1 MKVAATAL
9 LGGRQSKL
17 FDLLA
22 LTKPRLNSLVVITA
36 GISYYL
42 GLTAPMDASGLL
54 HTIIGT
60 SLVAGGASALNQ
72 VAESD
77 LDETMLRT
85 RERPIPSG
93 RIEPRDARVFG
104 LVLTAVGLSQLFYF
118 TNLIAGLVALTTVA
132 SYVLLYTPLKRTTP
146 WSTFIGAF
154 PGGLP
159 AVLGWTAAR
168 GTVTFEALIL
178 FAIVFFW
185 QLPHFHAL
193 SWVYREDFVRAKLP
207 VLAVIDPTGK
217 KTGTHS
223 LIWTVVLIPISLLP
237 LSINLGGFYYLVF
250 ATILNVM
257 FLVPAVRFA
266 LQRTT
271 ARARLL
277 FHTSLIYLPCLW
289 ILMVTERAFK

>member
-9 LGGRQSKL
+9 LGGRQAKL

-104 LVLTAVGLSQLFYF
+104 LALAAVGLSQLFYF
-118 TNLIAGLVALTTVA
+118 TNFIAGLVALTTVA

-217 KTGTHS
+217 RTGTHS

-237 LSINLGGFYYLVF
+237 LLINLGGFYYLVF

-289 ILMVTERAFK
+289 ILLVTERAFK

>member
-1 MKVAATAL
+1 MKADAAVIL
-9 LGGRQSKL
+9 RNRQSKF
-17 FDLLA
+17 FDLVA
-22 LTKPRLNSLVVITA
+22 LTKPRLNALVVITA
-36 GISYYL
+36 GVSYYL
-42 GLTAPMDASGLL
+42 GLTVPMDAGEFL

-60 SLVAGGASALNQ
+60 ALVAGGASVLNQ

-77 LDETMLRT
+77 LDETMQRT
-85 RERPIPSG
+85 KGRPIPAG
-93 RIEPRDARVFG
+93 RIEPEDARIFG
-104 LVLTAVGLSQLFYF
+104 VALSVVGLSQLLYF
-118 TNLIAGLVALTTVA
+118 TNFITSFVALTTLV

-154 PGGLP
+154 PGALP
-159 AVLGWTAAR
+159 AVIGWTAAR
-168 GTVTFEALIL
+168 GTITFEALIL
-178 FAIVFFW
+178 FVIVFFW

-207 VLAVIDPTGK
+207 ILAVIDPTGK
-217 KTGTHS
+217 RTATHA

-237 LSINLGGFYYLVF
+237 ILRDLGGFNYLVF

-271 ARARLL
+271 TRARLL
-277 FHTSLIYLPCLW
+277 FHASLIYLPCLW
-289 ILMVTERAFK
+289 ILLVTERAFK

>member
-1 MKVAATAL
+1 
-9 LGGRQSKL
+9 
-17 FDLLA
+17 
-22 LTKPRLNSLVVITA
+22 
-36 GISYYL
+36 
-42 GLTAPMDASGLL
+42 MDASGLL

-104 LVLTAVGLSQLFYF
+104 LALAAVGLSQLFYF
-118 TNLIAGLVALTTVA
+118 TNFIAGLVALTTVA

-217 KTGTHS
+217 RTGTHS

-237 LSINLGGFYYLVF
+237 LLINLGGFYYLVF

-289 ILMVTERAFK
+289 ILLVTERAFK

>member
-9 LGGRQSKL
+9 LGGRQAKL

-77 LDETMLRT
+77 LDETRLRT

-93 RIEPRDARVFG
+93 RIEPRDARVLG
-104 LVLTAVGLSQLFYF
+104 LALAAVGLSQLFYF
-118 TNLIAGLVALTTVA
+118 TNFIAGLVALTTVA

-217 KTGTHS
+217 RTGTHS

-237 LSINLGGFYYLVF
+237 LLINLGGFYYLVF

-289 ILMVTERAFK
+289 ILLVTERAFK